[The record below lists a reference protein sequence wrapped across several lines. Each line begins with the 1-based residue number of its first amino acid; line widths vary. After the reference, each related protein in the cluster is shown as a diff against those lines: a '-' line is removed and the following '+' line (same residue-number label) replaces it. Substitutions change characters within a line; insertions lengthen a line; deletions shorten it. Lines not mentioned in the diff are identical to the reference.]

1 MVTIQNQ
8 LVDVN
13 AATEINI
20 IDMTG
25 KTVYTETNNNSSIE
39 INTSNFN
46 KGLYMITVKNGVLS
60 STQTLSIQ

>member
-1 MVTIQNQ
+1 MVTIQNL

-25 KTVYTETNNNSSIE
+25 KTVYTETSNNSSIE